1 MTEGKII
8 KSLESP
14 KNYTLRELMAV
25 VASKQLKDGKS
36 VAVGTGLPLVAAML
50 AQKTYAPNLVIFF
63 EAGGIAPQL
72 PTLPISVG
80 DSRTIHKALCTTTL
94 IDIMDIMRR
103 GYIDYAFLGGAQID
117 KYGNLNSTMIGDNYE
132 KPKVRFPGS
141 GGANDFGSL
150 AWETLIIMDRHSP
163 RRFVEKVD
171 FITTPGYLYGSGA
184 REKEGLSEGTG
195 PSRVITDL
203 CLFDFD
209 PDTKIMRLI
218 ELHPGITIEDVK
230 KATGFEF
237 IIADEIGTTTPPSEE
252 DLHLLHNV
260 IDPNGFVFKK

>member
-1 MTEGKII
+1 MPE
-8 KSLESP
+8 

-25 VASKQLKDGKS
+25 VAARQLEDGKS

-50 AQKTYAPNLVIFF
+50 AQKTHAPNLVIFF

-94 IDIMDIMRR
+94 IDIMDTMRR

-117 KYGNLNSTMIGDNYE
+117 KYGNLNSTMIGDDYNY
-132 KPKVRFPGS
+132 PKVRFPGS

-163 RRFVEKVD
+163 RRFVQKVD
-171 FITTPGYLYGSGA
+171 FITTPGFLYGPNA
-184 REKEGLSEGTG
+184 REEEGLSPGTG
-195 PSRVITDL
+195 PSKVITDL

-209 PDTKIMRLI
+209 PKSKIMRLKA
-218 ELHPGITIEDVK
+218 LHPNITLDNVIK
-230 KATGFEF
+230 STGFEF
-237 IIADEIGTTTPPSEE
+237 IIPNNIETTNPPSEE
-252 DLHLLHNV
+252 DLRLLHEV

>member
-1 MTEGKII
+1 M
-8 KSLESP
+8 S
-14 KNYTLRELMAV
+14 KNYTLRELMAC
-25 VASKQLKDGKS
+25 VAAKQLEDEKA

-50 AQKTYAPNLVIFF
+50 AQKTHAPNLLIIF

-94 IDIMDIMRR
+94 IDIMDTIRR
-103 GYIDYAFLGGAQID
+103 GYVDYAFLGGAQID

-150 AWETLIIMDRHSP
+150 AWETLIIMDRHGP

-171 FITTPGYLYGSGA
+171 FITTPGYLYGPGA
-184 REKEGLSEGTG
+184 REEEGLSENTG

-203 CLFDFD
+203 CLFDFESE
-209 PDTKIMRLI
+209 TKRMRLI
-218 ELHPGITIEDVK
+218 ACHPGVTTEDVI
-230 KATGFEF
+230 KATGFE
-237 IIADEIGTTTPPSEE
+237 ILIADEVGTTDPPTEE
-252 DLHLLHNV
+252 ELRLLHEV
-260 IDPNGFVFKK
+260 IDPLGFVFKK